1 MIFSW
6 LIHEKG
12 KQTIKIT
19 GGDQNAERGNKMAE
33 GQRSSAPANLVFC
46 FVLYCTCT
54 KRRCSQI
61 KPELK
66 IVIEDSLIYIYISKE
81 VSS

>member
-1 MIFSW
+1 MK
-6 LIHEKG
+6 KG
-12 KQTIKIT
+12 KQTIKT
-19 GGDQNAERGNKMAE
+19 AGGDQNAERGDKMAE
-33 GQRSSAPANLVFC
+33 GQRSSAPANFYV

-66 IVIEDSLIYIYISKE
+66 VEIEESLIYIYISEEFGKNFD
-81 VSS
+81 SS